1 MNNNNLGYMTDPKFK
16 NINRLFVLLFK
27 TRNNDPT
34 IYFSD
39 KYYMSLVEMKD
50 FSALIN
56 NKSVFDQ
63 PIKNRTRI
71 V

>member
-1 MNNNNLGYMTDPKFK
+1 MIDPKFK

-27 TRNNDPT
+27 NRNNDPT

-39 KYYMSLVEMKD
+39 EYYMSLVEMKD

-63 PIKNRTRI
+63 PIKNQTRI

>member
-1 MNNNNLGYMTDPKFK
+1 MKNNNLGYMTDPKFK

-27 TRNNDPT
+27 NRNNDPT

-39 KYYMSLVEMKD
+39 EYYMSLVEMKD

-63 PIKNRTRI
+63 PIKNQTRI

>member
-1 MNNNNLGYMTDPKFK
+1 MKNNNLGYMIDPKFK

-27 TRNNDPT
+27 NRNNDPT

-39 KYYMSLVEMKD
+39 EYYMSLVEMKD

-63 PIKNRTRI
+63 PIKNQTRI

>member
-1 MNNNNLGYMTDPKFK
+1 MKNNNLGYMTDPKFK

-27 TRNNDPT
+27 NRNNDPT
-34 IYFSD
+34 IYFAD
-39 KYYMSLVEMKD
+39 KYYMSLVEMED

-63 PIKNRTRI
+63 PIKNQTRI